1 MLVSKETNDEGW
13 PVSVE
18 EISTIAWVA
27 WAALILIFLVIEIFT
42 LDFTFLMLGVASIG
56 GVIAAALGVPWF
68 FQLLIVG
75 VLAVLLIFAVRPPLL
90 RALRKG
96 GDETPSNIEA
106 LIGLRGTV
114 STAFAS
120 GQGHVKL
127 SNGDTWTSR
136 VAGSAED
143 LPLGDTVV
151 VVAIEG
157 ATAVVAPLERTN

>member
-1 MLVSKETNDEGW
+1 MSL
-13 PVSVE
+13 E
-18 EISTIAWVA
+18 EISTVAWVA
-27 WAALILIFLVIEIFT
+27 WAALILIFLVVEIFT

-56 GVIAAALGVPWF
+56 GVVAAALGVPWF

-75 VLAVLLIFAVRPPLL
+75 VLAVLLIFAVRPPML
-90 RALRKG
+90 RALRSG
-96 GDETPSNIEA
+96 ADETPSNVEA

-114 STAFAS
+114 STAFTDGA
-120 GQGHVKL
+120 GHVKL

-136 VAGSAED
+136 AAGTAEN
-143 LPLGDTVV
+143 LSLGDKVV

>member
-1 MLVSKETNDEGW
+1 M
-13 PVSVE
+13 SVE
-18 EISTIAWVA
+18 EISTIAWVV
-27 WAALILIFLVIEIFT
+27 WAALILIFLVVEIFT

-56 GVIAAALGVPWF
+56 GVISAVLGVPWF

-75 VLAVLLIFAVRPPLL
+75 VLAVLLIFTVRPPLL
-90 RALRKG
+90 HALRKG
-96 GDETPSNIEA
+96 GDETPSNVEA

-120 GQGHVKL
+120 GAGLVKL

-136 VAGSAED
+136 SAGTTID
-143 LPLGDTVV
+143 LPLGEKVV

-157 ATAVVAPLERTN
+157 ATAVVAPLERNAL

>member
-1 MLVSKETNDEGW
+1 M
-13 PVSVE
+13 SVE

-27 WAALILIFLVIEIFT
+27 WAALILIFLVVEIFT

-56 GVIAAALGVPWF
+56 GVVAAVVGLPWF
-68 FQLLIVG
+68 IQLLIVG
-75 VLAVLLIFAVRPPLL
+75 VLALLLIFAVRPPML

-96 GDETPSNIEA
+96 GDETPSNVEA
-106 LIGLRGTV
+106 LIGLKGTV
-114 STAFAS
+114 STAFAD
-120 GQGHVKL
+120 GIGHVKL

-136 VAGSAED
+136 SAGSAED
-143 LPLGDTVV
+143 LALGDKVV

>member
-1 MLVSKETNDEGW
+1 M
-13 PVSVE
+13 SVE

-27 WAALILIFLVIEIFT
+27 WAALILIFLVVEIFT

-56 GVIAAALGVPWF
+56 GVVAAVVGLPWF
-68 FQLLIVG
+68 IQLLIVG
-75 VLAVLLIFAVRPPLL
+75 VLALLLIFAVRPPML

-96 GDETPSNIEA
+96 GDETPSNVEA

-114 STAFAS
+114 STAFS
-120 GQGHVKL
+120 NGSGHVKL

-136 VAGSAED
+136 SAGSAED
-143 LPLGDTVV
+143 LPLGDKVV

>member
-1 MLVSKETNDEGW
+1 MT
-13 PVSVE
+13 VE
-18 EISTIAWVA
+18 EISTIAWVV
-27 WAALILIFLVIEIFT
+27 WAALILIFLVVEIFS

-56 GVIAAALGVPWF
+56 GVVAAALGVPWF

-75 VLAVLLIFAVRPPLL
+75 VLAVLLIFTVRPPLL

-96 GDETPSNIEA
+96 GDETPSNVEA

-114 STAFAS
+114 STAFKNGS
-120 GQGHVKL
+120 GHVKL
-127 SNGDTWTSR
+127 TNGDTWTAR
-136 VAGSAED
+136 GAGTSED

-157 ATAVVAPLERTN
+157 ATAVVAPLERNAL

>member
-1 MLVSKETNDEGW
+1 MSI
-13 PVSVE
+13 E
-18 EISTIAWVA
+18 EISTIAWVV

-56 GVIAAALGVPWF
+56 GVASALLGVPWF
-68 FQLLIVG
+68 FQLLIVA
-75 VLAVLLIFAVRPPLL
+75 VLAVLLIFTVRPPML

-96 GDETPSNIEA
+96 GDETPSNVEA

-114 STAFAS
+114 STAFTDGS
-120 GQGHVKL
+120 GHVKL

-136 VAGSAED
+136 SAATAVD
-143 LPLGDTVV
+143 LPLGDKVV

-157 ATAVVAPLERTN
+157 ATAVVAPLERNAL

>member
-1 MLVSKETNDEGW
+1 MT
-13 PVSVE
+13 VE
-18 EISTIAWVA
+18 EISTIAWVV
-27 WAALILIFLVIEIFT
+27 WAALILIFLVVEIFS

-56 GVIAAALGVPWF
+56 GVVAAALGVPWF

-75 VLAVLLIFAVRPPLL
+75 VLAVLLIFTVRPPLL

-96 GDETPSNIEA
+96 GDETPSNVEA

-114 STAFAS
+114 STAFRNGS
-120 GQGHVKL
+120 GHVKL
-127 SNGDTWTSR
+127 TNGDTWTAR
-136 VAGSAED
+136 GAGTSED

-157 ATAVVAPLERTN
+157 ATAVVAPLERNAL